1 MSLKRWHGKESALYS
16 ERLSEFYMTNSL
28 RQWLIAALTH
38 RPLPPLAAQQTAEH
52 FGRLSASLIDAAR
65 NEGVLLLL
73 EQSIAEHPDAA
84 AVPIAVREAVQA
96 AAKSELFGQLDMQR
110 EQQQVFLALAQT
122 GLPFLVLKGGA
133 LAHWLYARPHLRL
146 VTDLDILL
154 PDKAWIPEVAAALA
168 GIGYVQVAGN
178 PVANELSFHKPGGPY
193 GRFIVD
199 AHWRLFNRAL
209 LRDTF
214 GFDELYGDAIDLPA
228 MHGIKGLG
236 PVHALFNACGHRALS
251 LPHRQIT
258 GIQRADCLRWL
269 WDIHALALRFSA
281 DDWRRMTRLA
291 GEKRIS
297 AILQEALE
305 TTGATFGT
313 AIPDETMAQLRRQ
326 MADEPLSMRWFSTW
340 SGYQWREF
348 LASSPNMKGR
358 LHWLKQMLLLES
370 LSVRERYGPDD
381 PSWKL
386 TLKRLSVGLRR
397 LFS

>member
-1 MSLKRWHGKESALYS
+1 MQSAY
-16 ERLSEFYMTNSL
+16 RP
-28 RQWLIAALTH
+28 WLIAALTH
-38 RPLPPLAAQQTAEH
+38 RPLPPLPAGPDPAVAAAIVDCAH
-52 FGRLSASLIDAAR
+52 ND
-65 NEGVLLLL
+65 GVLLLL
-73 EQSIAEHPDAA
+73 EQAMAAHPDAA
-84 AVPIAVREAVQA
+84 AVPAAVREAVQA
-96 AAKSELFGQLDMQR
+96 AAKSGLFDQLAMLSEQR
-110 EQQQVFLALAQT
+110 KALQALSGA
-122 GLPFLVLKGGA
+122 GLRFLVLKGGA
-133 LAHWLYARPHLRL
+133 LAHWLYAKPHLRL

-154 PDKAWIPEVAAALA
+154 PDKACIAEAAAALA
-168 GIGYVQVAGN
+168 GIGYVQVTGN

-209 LRDTF
+209 LRDAF
-214 GFDELYGDAIDLPA
+214 GFDELDGGAIDLPA

-269 WDIHALALRFSA
+269 WDIHALALRFNA
-281 DDWRRMTRLA
+281 DDWRQVTRLA

-305 TTGATFGT
+305 TTGAAFGT
-313 AIPDETMAQLRRQ
+313 PIPEEAMARLRRQ

-340 SGYQWREF
+340 GGYQWREF
-348 LASSPNMKGR
+348 LASSPHIKGR
-358 LHWLKQMLLLES
+358 LHWLKHMLLLES
-370 LSVRERYGPDD
+370 FSVRERYGPDD

-386 TLKRLSVGLRR
+386 MLKRLGAGVRR
-397 LFS
+397 LFG